1 MKTSQRYKILY
12 EISQKLNSDVAP
24 ADVLSTIVE
33 TLCEAAEAKGAS
45 LLLLTQD
52 KKQLVHTID
61 YGLSETYVKKG
72 PLKIDASSKL
82 PLSGKPVQVMD
93 ITSDPRSQY
102 REESIKE
109 GVKSILSLPL
119 MRRGNAI
126 GIARIYMSQKIR
138 FTPQQVDFFGAL
150 ANLGAIALERAEL
163 FESTDR
169 DLATCIIDRSNLEEE
184 KRQFLQFISIAA
196 HDLKAPLSAIQSFLS
211 VMLSG
216 FTGELNDKQ
225 KHMMERSS
233 QRINELLQLISDL
246 LDIPRIEMGQLIS
259 EMEALSIYQ
268 VVQSFAEEGYSLA
281 RQKNIDFS
289 VNIPSDV
296 PMISGSAPRLK
307 QVITNLFNNA
317 LCNTC
322 EGKIEIAAFEQG
334 NNIIV
339 EISDTG
345 CGIPEDEL
353 PRIFEDFFRTS
364 TTESKGTGLG
374 LSISKRII
382 DAHGGTIRAESPC
395 KKTGLGCKF
404 SFTLPKTEHAY
415 ARQ

>member
-12 EISQKLNSDVAP
+12 EISQELNSNVAP
-24 ADVLSTIVE
+24 GEVLNTIVE
-33 TLCEAAEAKGAS
+33 TLCKAAEAKGSS
-45 LLLLTQD
+45 LLLLTRD
-52 KKQLVHTID
+52 KEHLIHTID
-61 YGLSETYVKKG
+61 FGLSETYVKKG

-82 PLSGKPVQVMD
+82 PLSGKPVQIMD

-102 REESIKE
+102 REESIRE
-109 GVKSILSLPL
+109 GVVSILSLPL
-119 MRRGNAI
+119 MRRGDAI
-126 GIARIYMSQKIR
+126 GIARIYMSQKRR
-138 FTPQQVDFFGAL
+138 FSPQEVNFFGAL
-150 ANLGAIALERAEL
+150 ANLGALALERAEL

-184 KRQFLQFISIAA
+184 KRKFLQFISIAA

-211 VMLSG
+211 VMISG
-216 FTGELNDKQ
+216 FTGELNEKQ

-246 LDIPRIEMGQLIS
+246 LDIPRIEMGQLVP
-259 EMEALSIYQ
+259 EMEEIKISQ
-268 VVQSFAEEGYSLA
+268 VILSFAEEGYSLA
-281 RQKNIDFS
+281 RQKDIDFA
-289 VNIPSDV
+289 VYIPPDL
-296 PMISGSAPRLK
+296 PMISGSLPRLK

-322 EGKIEIAAFEQG
+322 EGKIEINAFEKG
-334 NNIIV
+334 TDIVV

-345 CGIPEDEL
+345 CGIPENEL
-353 PRIFEDFFRTS
+353 PRLFEDFFRTS

-382 DAHGGTIRAESPC
+382 AAHGGTIWAESPC
-395 KKTGLGCKF
+395 KKTGRGCKF
-404 SFTLPKTEHAY
+404 CFTLPKAVHSIT
-415 ARQ
+415 

>member
-12 EISQKLNSDVAP
+12 EISQKLNSNVAP
-24 ADVLSTIVE
+24 AEVLNTIVE
-33 TLCEAAEAKGAS
+33 TLCKATEAKGSS
-45 LLLLTQD
+45 LLLLTPD
-52 KKQLVHTID
+52 RKQLVHTID

-82 PLSGKPVQVMD
+82 PLNGRPTQIMD
-93 ITSDPRSQY
+93 ITSNPRSQY

-109 GVKSILSLPL
+109 GVVSILSLPV
-119 MRRGNAI
+119 MRRGNSV
-126 GIARIYMSQKIR
+126 GIARIYTSQKRR
-138 FTPQQVDFFGAL
+138 FSPQEVDFFGAL
-150 ANLGAIALERAEL
+150 ANLGALALERAEL

-169 DLATCIIDRSNLEEE
+169 DLATCIVDRSNLEEE
-184 KRQFLQFISIAA
+184 KRKFLQFISIAA

-211 VMLSG
+211 VMISG
-216 FTGELNDKQ
+216 FTGDLNDKQ

-246 LDIPRIEMGQLIS
+246 LDIPRIEMGQLVP
-259 EMEALSIYQ
+259 EMEDISIYQ
-268 VVQSFAEEGYSLA
+268 LIQSFAEEGYSLA
-281 RQKNIDFS
+281 RQKDINFS
-289 VNIPSDV
+289 VDIPSDLPV
-296 PMISGSAPRLK
+296 ISGSFPRLK

-322 EGKIEIAAFEQG
+322 DGEIAIHASEKG
-334 NNIIV
+334 NDIIV

-345 CGIPEDEL
+345 CGIPQDEL

-382 DAHGGTIRAESPC
+382 TAHGGTIWAESPC
-395 KKTGLGCKF
+395 KNTGLGCKF
-404 SFTLPKTEHAY
+404 CFTLPKATY
-415 ARQ
+415 MRTL